1 MADPL
6 QQLEDWAGPLLRQ
19 LDAKAQR
26 DLARRIALELRRS
39 QAQRIAQQRNPDGS
53 PFEPRKRALART
65 SKASRREGSIKDM
78 FAKLRTATHLK
89 LLHEPQG
96 AAIGITGRAARI
108 ARVHQYGLHDH
119 VQPGGP
125 VVQYAQREV
134 LGLKAEEVE
143 SVRDLIFRMLT
154 DRSIGPDIGK

>member
-1 MADPL
+1 MTDPL

-26 DLARRIALELRRS
+26 DLARRIAQELRRS

-53 PFEPRKRALART
+53 TFEPRKKSPART
-65 SKASRREGSIKDM
+65 SKARGRNGSIKAM

-89 LLHEPQG
+89 LLHEAQG

-108 ARVHQYGLHDH
+108 ARVHQYGLHDR

-125 VVQYAQREV
+125 VVQYERREV
-134 LGLKAEEVE
+134 LGFTETEIQ
-143 SVRDLIFRMLT
+143 LIGNLILSTATR
-154 DRSIGPDIGK
+154 